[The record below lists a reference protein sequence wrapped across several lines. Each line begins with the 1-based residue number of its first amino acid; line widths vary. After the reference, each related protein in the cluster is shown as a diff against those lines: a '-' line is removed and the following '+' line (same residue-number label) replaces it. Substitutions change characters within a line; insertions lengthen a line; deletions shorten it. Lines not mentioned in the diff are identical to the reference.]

1 MLFFG
6 FFLGVCFVLFFRDRF
21 FAELQAL
28 RRCLRPTANRRAP
41 GCRRWK
47 PLQYWYRKTIYT
59 DVMVACGDAGQDDTS
74 QVCYVNN
81 DSPFPFTGT
90 VQIDAVD
97 FATGTATSVASKKC
111 VWVRHRFGPF
121 LAPLSSALQPPP
133 STPPHDDSSLLGST
147 ECPCSLGA
155 HWCVHWWGIPD
166 DVMCPTRVLQAHT
179 PRRRWR
185 HRVLH
190 HRRLELRR
198 GQGDLVWALS
208 TSKLFLFFWTPFPT
222 HFPRRHAALPSPP
235 CACLTFSTPSSG
247 QNRCPTTPSLNHG
260 GILVPGSC

>member
-1 MLFFG
+1 LLLFFG

-133 STPPHDDSSLLGST
+133 
-147 ECPCSLGA
+147 
-155 HWCVHWWGIPD
+155 
-166 DVMCPTRVLQAHT
+166 
-179 PRRRWR
+179 PRRRTMTHPYLAQPSAHAHWV
-185 HRVLH
+185 HIGVCI
-190 HRRLELRR
+190 
-198 GQGDLVWALS
+198 GGA
-208 TSKLFLFFWTPFPT
+208 FPMM
-222 HFPRRHAALPSPP
+222 
-235 CACLTFSTPSSG
+235 
-247 QNRCPTTPSLNHG
+247 
-260 GILVPGSC
+260 